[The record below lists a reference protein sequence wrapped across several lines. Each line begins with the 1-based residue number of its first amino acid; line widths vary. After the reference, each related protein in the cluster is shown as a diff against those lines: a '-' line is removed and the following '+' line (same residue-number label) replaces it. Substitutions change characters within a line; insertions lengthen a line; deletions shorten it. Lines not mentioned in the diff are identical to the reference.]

1 MKRGVDVVLA
11 ATVLIV
17 TAPLMLTIALA
28 VRVVDGSPVSFRQMR
43 SGRDGQPFAFVKF
56 RTMRPP
62 NEAQRGPDHDDQRLT
77 RLGRWLRA
85 TSLDELPT
93 LFHVLRGEM
102 SIVGPRPLPIEY
114 LDRYDNTQAR
124 RLEARP
130 GVTGW
135 AQVNGRNLVPWTE
148 RFELDVWYVDH
159 ASTRLDLRILRATIR
174 QVIRREGIDQGDG
187 TTMTEFTGTS

>member
-1 MKRGVDVVLA
+1 
-11 ATVLIV
+11 
-17 TAPLMLTIALA
+17 
-28 VRVVDGSPVSFRQMR
+28 
-43 SGRDGQPFAFVKF
+43 
-56 RTMRPP
+56 
-62 NEAQRGPDHDDQRLT
+62 
-77 RLGRWLRA
+77 
-85 TSLDELPT
+85 
-93 LFHVLRGEM
+93 M